1 MKQLRRTELKRYHRA
16 AKRAMP
22 KPEQQIVLF
31 LQSVEDAVNVGS
43 VFRIADAVRAE
54 KVILTG
60 ITPRPPDPRIG
71 KSSRFKEKEVAWE
84 YYEKPQEA
92 IKALKEEGYTI
103 LALEITDQSH
113 FYYEVEYP
121 EKTCL
126 VVGHEEFGV
135 HKSVLDLCDG
145 AVFIPMFGKGKSL
158 NVHVS
163 LAVLCYH
170 LREQELNSSQVD
182 TSE

>member
-1 MKQLRRTELKRYHRA
+1 MKQLRRTELKRFHRA
-16 AKRAMP
+16 TNRALP
-22 KPEQQIVLF
+22 TPEKQIVLF
-31 LQSVEDAVNVGS
+31 LQSLEDPVNVGS
-43 VFRIADAVRAE
+43 VFRIADAVSAE

-60 ITPRPPDPRIG
+60 VTPRPPDPRIS

-84 YYEKPQEA
+84 YYEKPIEA
-92 IKALKEEGYTI
+92 IKALKAEGYTI
-103 LALEITDQSH
+103 LALEITDKSH

-135 HKSVLDLCDG
+135 HKSVLELCDS

-163 LAVLCYH
+163 LAILSYH
-170 LREQELNSSQVD
+170 IREQELSSP
-182 TSE
+182 E